1 MSRRA
6 VGRSLVIAVFALA
19 GCDDTV
25 STTSSGNV
33 LPGSLNVH
41 LTTASQ
47 GSEALLFQVV
57 GGPIDSIS
65 SENYTVF
72 ANAQASDQVRVLIV
86 GNLTKEVVARIWV
99 PDPSAIARYHLIL
112 EQASSERDFEQRSVS
127 GYSMKLEAAAKR

>member
-6 VGRSLVIAVFALA
+6 VRRSLVIAAFVLA

-33 LPGSLNVH
+33 LSGWLNVH
-41 LTTASQ
+41 LTTAPQ

-65 SENYTVF
+65 SQNYTVF
-72 ANAQASDQVRVLIV
+72 ANAQASDQVRVLLV

-99 PDPSAIARYHLIL
+99 PDPSAIARYNLIL
-112 EQASSERDFEQRSVS
+112 EQAASERDFEQQSVS
-127 GYSMKLEAAAKR
+127 GYSMKLEATTKR

>member
-6 VGRSLVIAVFALA
+6 VRRSLVIAAFVLA

-33 LPGSLNVH
+33 LSGWLNVH
-41 LTTASQ
+41 LTTAPQ

-65 SENYTVF
+65 SQNYTVF
-72 ANAQASDQVRVLIV
+72 ANAQASDQVRVLLV

-99 PDPSAIARYHLIL
+99 PDPSAIARYNLIL
-112 EQASSERDFEQRSVS
+112 EQAASERDFEQQSVS
-127 GYSMKLEAAAKR
+127 GYSMKLEAATKR